1 MIVFPAVD
9 IKDGRCVRLV
19 EGDLA
24 QQTVYSDDPVEMA
37 ARWEQEGAEWI
48 HVVDLDGAFGSGS
61 NLELVQRVRARVKC
75 RIQMGGGL
83 RSLEAARTLL
93 TAGVDR
99 VIVGTSMFKDPAWVR
114 KASREFPGRIVAGID
129 ARNGEVQVEGWQQG
143 SGVPVAQAVRL
154 AEQFGIAEVV
164 FTEISH
170 DGHLQG
176 PAMDAIRT
184 VLAATKLGIIA
195 SGGVSSAAD
204 VKTLKGLEANG
215 LRGCIVGKALYD
227 GRLSLTDALA
237 AAK

>member
-1 MIVFPAVD
+1 
-9 IKDGRCVRLV
+9 
-19 EGDLA
+19 
-24 QQTVYSDDPVEMA
+24 
-37 ARWEQEGAEWI
+37 
-48 HVVDLDGAFGSGS
+48 
-61 NLELVQRVRARVKC
+61 
-75 RIQMGGGL
+75 
-83 RSLEAARTLL
+83 
-93 TAGVDR
+93 
-99 VIVGTSMFKDPAWVR
+99 MFKDPAWVR